1 MAKKKQLVFKNT
13 KDVSFKWIEQLYKD
27 SYQNSK
33 CKVVAVIRAKSEG
46 KPWRDITTTDSAA
59 KSVVKLT
66 GQEFDEV
73 RLVVN
78 TGGDDHTYINVPTQ
92 ELHKDYKFPKPRKA

>member
-1 MAKKKQLVFKNT
+1 MAKNLAFKNT
-13 KDVSFKWIEQLYKD
+13 KDVSFKWIELLYKD
-27 SYQNSK
+27 SYQNNK
-33 CKVVAVIRAKSEG
+33 CKVVAVIRGKSKG

-66 GQEFDEV
+66 SEGYDEL

-78 TGGDDHTYINVPTQ
+78 TGGEDDHTYINVPTQ
-92 ELHKDYKFPKPRKA
+92 ELHKDYKFPKPKKS